1 MDIIL
6 AKDKTK
12 IINNI
17 DDYEIIQI
25 DELEKTIEK
34 YNDEEKKEMNIFILT
49 NFEHVEINK
58 KIPEDFIVGFY
69 NNSVCLP
76 VFKFNF
82 FDFVCLQEVLS
93 LEEIEELALF
103 SIKTANLSED
113 IFTVSFTE
121 NLTFLSTLFKFLKK
135 EGFFEFENYKTID
148 GRFYSGILSTANFI
162 KNEKLLKLFLEKVYS
177 FIKDNTDFD
186 EVFSKEKEVK
196 LTLISISG
204 LNEKLVEKI
213 HNCLGYFYVFKY
225 ISA

>member
-12 IINNI
+12 IISNV

-34 YNDEEKKEMNIFILT
+34 YDDEEKKEMNIFFLT
-49 NFEHVEINK
+49 NFEHVEVNK
-58 KIPEDFIVGFY
+58 KISGDFIAGFY

-76 VFKFNF
+76 VFKFNL

-103 SIKTANLSED
+103 STKTANLSED
-113 IFTVSFTE
+113 ILTVSFTE
-121 NLTFLSTLFKFLKK
+121 KLTFLSTLFKFLKK
-135 EGFFEFENYKTID
+135 EGFFEWENHKTIN
-148 GRFYSGILSTANFI
+148 GYFYSGILSTADFI

-196 LTLISISG
+196 LTLISVSG
-204 LNEKLVEKI
+204 LSEKLVEKI
-213 HNCLGYFYVFKY
+213 YNCLGYFYVFKG
-225 ISA
+225 I